1 MEGTACHR
9 RAGLVDV
16 LVKSLHPR
24 LRIFPLSES
33 FLQRLYGRGNNCTST
48 TRSAPSIDP
57 MKEHRSRIG
66 KAVQNNCS
74 PLDGQASPRVQHRF
88 RDRRTHSHNCS
99 DKPGQWAFY
108 LIIGALVIIGVLV
121 AGADEAPP
129 RSAAVG
135 LLIGGAAG
143 LENKWGASI
152 AVLLA

>member
-1 MEGTACHR
+1 VA
-9 RAGLVDV
+9 
-16 LVKSLHPR
+16 
-24 LRIFPLSES
+24 LSTVPAAWVWREPPAIAAPDLS
-33 FLQRLYGRGNNCTST
+33 TYWSSRCTLAST

-74 PLDGQASPRVQHRF
+74 PLDGQASP
-88 RDRRTHSHNCS
+88 S
-99 DKPGQWAFY
+99 
-108 LIIGALVIIGVLV
+108 
-121 AGADEAPP
+121 
-129 RSAAVG
+129 G

>member
-1 MEGTACHR
+1 MEGNACHR

-16 LVKSLHPR
+16 LVKSLRPR

-33 FLQRLYGRGNNCTST
+33 FLQRLYGRGNDC
-48 TRSAPSIDP
+48 AW
-57 MKEHRSRIG
+57 
-66 KAVQNNCS
+66 
-74 PLDGQASPRVQHRF
+74 
-88 RDRRTHSHNCS
+88 RTHSHNCS

-129 RSAAVG
+129 RSGAVG

-152 AVLLA
+152 AVLPA